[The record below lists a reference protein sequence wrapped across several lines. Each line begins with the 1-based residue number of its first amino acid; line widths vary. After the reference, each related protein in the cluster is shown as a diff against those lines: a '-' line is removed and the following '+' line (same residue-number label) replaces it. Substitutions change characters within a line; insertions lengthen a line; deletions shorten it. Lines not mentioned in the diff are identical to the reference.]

1 LEAQQTFT
9 DFTGRIVPNMRVTGP
24 TKNAVKKLKLARTPP
39 ELAGNGSEAE
49 APWRDLF
56 LK

>member
-9 DFTGRIVPNMRVTGP
+9 DFTGRVPNMRVTGP
-24 TKNAVKKLKLARTPP
+24 TKNAAKKLKLARTPP

-49 APWRDLF
+49 ALGVIF
-56 LK
+56 S